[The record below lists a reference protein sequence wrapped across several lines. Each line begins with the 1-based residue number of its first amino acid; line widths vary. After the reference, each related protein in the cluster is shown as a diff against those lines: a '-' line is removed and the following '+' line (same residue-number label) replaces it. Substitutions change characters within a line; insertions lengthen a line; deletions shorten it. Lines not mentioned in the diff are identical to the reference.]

1 MSENNIYDN
10 KYNIHYLKNVIHELY
25 EKYIEENNT
34 YSLSR
39 LEHHING
46 LKNLIDNENKK
57 NNERITKFNEL
68 ATEQD
73 IFSKLFLSQNNF
85 YYMSYNNKYYEYDGN
100 KYYIIGEDIILHK
113 LLTSITNNQIL
124 FQWKHKTKINILKQI
139 KNISLFSSI
148 PKIQTIQNILSF
160 LTLFF
165 ISEEESIYFLCVLGD
180 CILKKN
186 NNLLYFIRPNTK
198 NLISA
203 IDYIIYT
210 TLGYSISNN
219 FIVKYH
225 NSHDINN
232 YRLIKTKTTSSTELV
247 KNTINDIGLELMCVS
262 TYYSDFYENSEKYI
276 LKLDES
282 ISNYI
287 LFFSVNTT
295 NQIIDKF
302 ISEYIEIE
310 DNTITWKNMHY
321 IWKVYLQDMKIPTFL
336 YTNVLQ
342 ELLLSKLNHEIN
354 TCKNDIYF
362 KNITSKYLPNV
373 SSFLSFWNENITI
386 YSNDNPSNDNPSNDN
401 PSNDNPSNNN
411 TIIDDSIDTECNY
424 IYDYEINEILQLY
437 KNSGYK
443 TGNLNCTNI
452 SSLINHYF
460 SPKVEI
466 INDKYIK
473 NIKCKLWD
481 KGIEIDTFLNSY
493 KYNLLKSYSCNINDF
508 IPIDKLYTSYK
519 SECSNKIFIISYDY
533 FQKYVYLKLQI
544 YIRSDNLID
553 NKWIET

>member
-1 MSENNIYDN
+1 MGEN
-10 KYNIHYLKNVIHELY
+10 KTEQLKNIIQELY
-25 EKYIEENNT
+25 DKYIEENNT

-46 LKNLIDNENKK
+46 LKNLIENENKK
-57 NNERITKFNEL
+57 NNERISKFNEL
-68 ATEQD
+68 TTEQET
-73 IFSKLFLSQNNF
+73 FSKFFLTQNNF
-85 YYMSYNNKYYEYDGN
+85 YYTSYNNKYYEYDGN
-100 KYYIIGEDIILHK
+100 KYHIIGEDIILHK

-124 FQWKHKTKINILKQI
+124 FQWKHKTKLNILKQI
-139 KNISLFSSI
+139 KNIPLFHSI
-148 PKIQTIQNILSF
+148 PEIQTIQNILSF

-165 ISEEESIYFLCVLGD
+165 MSEEESIYFLCLLGD

-186 NNLLYFIRPNTK
+186 TNLLYFIRPNTK
-198 NLISA
+198 NIISA

-225 NSHDINN
+225 NSHDMNN

-276 LKLDES
+276 TTLDES

-287 LFFSVNTT
+287 LFFSINTT
-295 NQIIDKF
+295 DQIIDKF
-302 ISEYIEIE
+302 ITEYIETE

-321 IWKVYLQDMKIPTFL
+321 IWKIYLQEMKIPTFL

-342 ELLLSKLNHEIN
+342 ELLLCKLTHEIN
-354 TCKNDIYF
+354 TSKNEIYF
-362 KNITSKYLPNV
+362 KNVTSKYLPNV
-373 SSFLSFWNENITI
+373 SSFLSFWNENVTI
-386 YSNDNPSNDNPSNDN
+386 YSNDNSILNDITDN
-401 PSNDNPSNNN
+401 
-411 TIIDDSIDTECNY
+411 ECNY
-424 IYDYEINEILQLY
+424 SYDYEINEILQLY
-437 KNSGYK
+437 KNSEYK

-452 SSLINHYF
+452 LGLINHYF

-493 KYNLLKSYSCNINDF
+493 KYNLLKSYSCNMNDF
-508 IPIDKLYTSYK
+508 ITIDKLYNSYK
-519 SECSNKIFIISYDY
+519 SECSNKNFTISYDY
-533 FQKYVYLKLQI
+533 FQKYVYSKLQI
-544 YIRSDNLID
+544 YMRSDNLID

>member
-1 MSENNIYDN
+1 MSEN
-10 KYNIHYLKNVIHELY
+10 KTEYLKNIIQELY
-25 EKYIEENNT
+25 DKYIEENNS

-46 LKNLIDNENKK
+46 LKNLIENENKK
-57 NNERITKFNEL
+57 NNERISKFNEL
-68 ATEQD
+68 TTEQET
-73 IFSKLFLSQNNF
+73 FSKLFLTQNNF
-85 YYMSYNNKYYEYDGN
+85 YYTSYNNKYYEYDGN
-100 KYYIIGEDIILHK
+100 KYHIIGEDIILHK
-113 LLTSITNNQIL
+113 ILTSITNNQIL
-124 FQWKHKTKINILKQI
+124 FQWKHKTKLNILKQI
-139 KNISLFSSI
+139 KNIPLFHSI
-148 PKIQTIQNILSF
+148 PEIQTIQNILSF

-165 ISEEESIYFLCVLGD
+165 MSEEESIYFLSVLGD

-198 NLISA
+198 NIISA

-225 NSHDINN
+225 NSHDMNN

-276 LKLDES
+276 STLDES

-287 LFFSVNTT
+287 LFFSVNTMD
-295 NQIIDKF
+295 QIVDKF
-302 ISEYIEIE
+302 IGEYIETE

-321 IWKVYLQDMKIPTFL
+321 IWKIYLQEMKIPTFL

-342 ELLLSKLNHEIN
+342 ELLLSKLTHEIN
-354 TCKNDIYF
+354 TSKNEIYF
-362 KNITSKYLPNV
+362 KNVTSKYLPNV
-373 SSFLSFWNENITI
+373 SSFLSFWNENVTI
-386 YSNDNPSNDNPSNDN
+386 YSNDNYIVDDATDN
-401 PSNDNPSNNN
+401 
-411 TIIDDSIDTECNY
+411 ECNY
-424 IYDYEINEILQLY
+424 SYDYEINEILQLY
-437 KNSGYK
+437 KNSEYK

-452 SSLINHYF
+452 LGLINHYF

-493 KYNLLKSYSCNINDF
+493 KYNLLKIYSCNMNDF
-508 IPIDKLYTSYK
+508 ITIDKLYNSYK
-519 SECSNKIFIISYDY
+519 SECSNKNFTISYDY
-533 FQKYVYLKLQI
+533 FQKYLYSKLQI
-544 YIRSDNLID
+544 YMRSDNLID

>member
-1 MSENNIYDN
+1 MSKNNIDN
-10 KYNIHYLKNVIHELY
+10 NDDKDKTFYLKNIIQELY
-25 EKYIEENNT
+25 DKYIEENNT

-57 NNERITKFNEL
+57 NNERILKFNEL
-68 ATEQD
+68 TTEQE
-73 IFSKLFLSQNNF
+73 IFSNVFLTQHNF
-85 YYMSYNNKYYEYDGN
+85 YYTSYNNQYYEYDGN
-100 KYYIIGEDIILHK
+100 KYHIIGEDIILHK

-124 FQWKHKTKINILKQI
+124 FQWKHKTKLNILKRI
-139 KNISLFSSI
+139 KNIPLFSSI
-148 PKIQTIQNILSF
+148 PEIQTIQNILSF

-165 ISEEESIYFLCVLGD
+165 TSEEESIYFLCVLGD

-225 NSHDINN
+225 NNHDINN
-232 YRLIKTKTTSSTELV
+232 YRLIKTKATSSTELV
-247 KNTINDIGLELMCVS
+247 KNTINNIGLELMCVS
-262 TYYSDFYENSEKYI
+262 TYYSDFYDNSEKYI

-287 LFFSVNTT
+287 LFFSINTT
-295 NQIIDKF
+295 NQIIDRF
-302 ISEYIEIE
+302 ISEYIETE

-354 TCKNDIYF
+354 TSKNEVYF

-373 SSFLSFWNENITI
+373 SSFLSFWNEYITI
-386 YSNDNPSNDNPSNDN
+386 YSNDNTIVDDVIDNVDN
-401 PSNDNPSNNN
+401 
-411 TIIDDSIDTECNY
+411 ECNY

-452 SSLINHYF
+452 LSLINHYF

-473 NIKCKLWD
+473 NIKCRLWD

-519 SECSNKIFIISYDY
+519 SECSNKNFIISYDY
-533 FQKYVYLKLQI
+533 FQKYVYSKLQI